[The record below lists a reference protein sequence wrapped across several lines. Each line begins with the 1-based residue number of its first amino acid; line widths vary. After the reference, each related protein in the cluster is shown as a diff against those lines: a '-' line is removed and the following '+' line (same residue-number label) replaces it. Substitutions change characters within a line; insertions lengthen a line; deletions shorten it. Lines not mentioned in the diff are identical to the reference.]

1 MNEKY
6 SLWLEKLPDGDPLRT
21 ELESIKDNADEINDR
36 FYKELKFGTG
46 GLRGKIGVGT
56 NRMNVYTVGRATMG
70 FADYL
75 IANGKKSACIAYDSR
90 KMSREFAF
98 LAADVLSSFGV
109 TAYVFDRLT
118 PTPVLSF
125 AVRSLGVGGG
135 LVITASHNPKEYNG
149 YKAYNDK
156 GCQLT
161 DEAAN
166 EVTDLIEKHDY
177 FEKFDKN
184 PSLVHVLD
192 GKILDEF
199 IDTIYGYS
207 LPFDKKFAPKIIY
220 TPLNG
225 TGLVPVRKILAK
237 MGITDY
243 TVVPEQENPDGNFTT
258 CPFPNPEEKAAL
270 KKALELAEKEKA
282 ELVIATDP
290 DADRMGIAV
299 RDKDGSYRLFNGNE
313 TGALMEYYLLSV
325 RKAKGE
331 IPKNS
336 YVIETVVSSPLIEKI
351 AAAFGVKTYSVLTG
365 FKYIGE
371 TIDRAKNEN
380 FLFGM
385 EESYGYLVGV
395 HARDKDSISAV
406 MTIVEAV
413 CYYKEKG
420 LDLIEALNDI
430 YEKFGYYSTGLYSKY
445 FEGEQGMIF
454 MSDFMKNL
462 RGNSPKEILGRKV
475 ESVKDYSLGIDGLPK
490 SDVLKY
496 KGDGFELVVRPSGTE
511 PKLKFYALTNAE
523 TEEKSAKLK
532 DDLLAYVSTTL

>member
-1 MNEKY
+1 
-6 SLWLEKLPDGDPLRT
+6 
-21 ELESIKDNADEINDR
+21 
-36 FYKELKFGTG
+36 
-46 GLRGKIGVGT
+46 
-56 NRMNVYTVGRATMG
+56 
-70 FADYL
+70 
-75 IANGKKSACIAYDSR
+75 
-90 KMSREFAF
+90 
-98 LAADVLSSFGV
+98 
-109 TAYVFDRLT
+109 
-118 PTPVLSF
+118 
-125 AVRSLGVGGG
+125 
-135 LVITASHNPKEYNG
+135 
-149 YKAYNDK
+149 
-156 GCQLT
+156 
-161 DEAAN
+161 
-166 EVTDLIEKHDY
+166 
-177 FEKFDKN
+177 
-184 PSLVHVLD
+184 
-192 GKILDEF
+192 
-199 IDTIYGYS
+199 
-207 LPFDKKFAPKIIY
+207 
-220 TPLNG
+220 
-225 TGLVPVRKILAK
+225 
-237 MGITDY
+237 
-243 TVVPEQENPDGNFTT
+243 
-258 CPFPNPEEKAAL
+258 
-270 KKALELAEKEKA
+270 
-282 ELVIATDP
+282 
-290 DADRMGIAV
+290 
-299 RDKDGSYRLFNGNE
+299 
-313 TGALMEYYLLSV
+313 MEYYLLSV

-351 AAAFGVKTYSVLTG
+351 AAALGVKTYSVLTG

-380 FLFGM
+380 FMFGM

-445 FEGEQGMIF
+445 FDGEQGMIF

-462 RGNSPKEILGRKV
+462 RSNSPKEILGRKV
-475 ESVKDYSLGIDGLPK
+475 ESVKDYLEGIDGLPK